1 MSRARSAREDA
12 YALAEPLLKAIRE
25 VLPRH
30 LQTTDILRAALPYL
44 TGAFVLL
51 AGFAA
56 AMQIGDWRDATLQS
70 SKQTLQLHAD
80 LTAEKLKGE
89 TPTTD
94 DAWQASLASAL
105 QTGATLNERR
115 VLLADHSGKIRAEAP
130 LGGGG
135 PEDILAYLGSG
146 QPISI
151 FGAPAG
157 VMELTLTDGTEAIA
171 TVRNLARPQ
180 AQLLMVQPV
189 GAALDGWSGNRNIE
203 LTILLSGGLLLLLL
217 SGALMLPAHA
227 AAEAEDPDRLVE
239 ELGARLPGC
248 GLWRWNLATGD
259 VRWSP
264 AMYEML
270 GLRPSPHPLPAQVF
284 GHAVHPGDNFQQRI
298 GALVGNGE
306 TVIDED
312 LRLRHRD
319 GSWVE
324 VTLRGH
330 LTEDPETG
338 AAQLTAL
345 AMLSKESAV
354 QEAAEANAR
363 LRDAIETISEAFVL
377 WDDQNCLVM
386 CNSKYKQ
393 FHGLPD
399 NVLHPGTSYETVIGA
414 ACEPVVRKRISVD
427 RKQGASRTY
436 EAQLEDG
443 RWLHINEGRTRD
455 GGYVSIGTDITQ
467 LKRNERL
474 LAEKESR
481 LRSSVAE
488 LHLSRR
494 ELEQQKQRL
503 VDLAEKYAL
512 EKNRA
517 EAANRAKSEFLAN
530 ISHELRTPLNAVI
543 GFSEV
548 LQSELFGPLGHAKYQ
563 EYARDIFESGSF
575 LLEVINDILDMSKIE
590 AGRLVLET
598 EKVDLMDLVRESMK
612 VVSKAAEARG
622 LTLNS
627 HGPESFFIKADRRA
641 VKQVFL
647 NLLSNAVKFSREGGL
662 VDVRLAQH
670 RGEARIIIQDTGI
683 GIPEEDISKLGR
695 PFEQVENQL
704 SKSHQGSGLGLAISR
719 ALVEL
724 HGGHL
729 EIKSRAGE
737 GTQVI
742 FTLPLRSPQ
751 ATLPLD
757 APAEQKKAS

>member
-12 YALAEPLLKAIRE
+12 YALAEPLLKAIRDA
-25 VLPRH
+25 LPRQ
-30 LQTTDILRAALPYL
+30 LLSAEFLRRSAPYL
-44 TGAFVLL
+44 TAIFVIL
-51 AGFAA
+51 AGIGAA
-56 AMQIGDWRDATLQS
+56 FQMGDGREAALQS
-70 SKQTLQLHAD
+70 AKQTLQLYAD
-80 LTAEKLKGE
+80 LTAENLKGE
-89 TPTTD
+89 TPKTD

-105 QTGATLNERR
+105 QTGATLNDRH
-115 VLLADHSGKIRAEAP
+115 VVLADETGKIRGEAP
-130 LGGGG
+130 LEPGG
-135 PEDILAYLGSG
+135 PEDILSYIGSG
-146 QPISI
+146 QPITT
-151 FGAPAG
+151 FGATAG

-171 TVRNLARPQ
+171 TIRNLARPK
-180 AQLLMVQPV
+180 AQLLAFQPIET
-189 GAALDGWSGNRNIE
+189 ALAPWSANRNVEI
-203 LTILLSGGLLLLLL
+203 TILLCGGLLLLLL
-217 SGALMLPAHA
+217 SGALLLPRRA
-227 AAEAEDPDRLVE
+227 AAEEEPDVLVE

-248 GLWRWNLATGD
+248 GLWRWNLESGD
-259 VRWSP
+259 VHWSP

-270 GLRPSPHPLPAQVF
+270 GLKPSSHPLPAQVF
-284 GHAVHPGDNFQQRI
+284 AHAVHPGDNFHQRI
-298 GALVGNGE
+298 GALMENGE
-306 TVIDED
+306 TAIDET

-324 VTLRGH
+324 VALRGH
-330 LTEDPETG
+330 LTEDRDTG
-338 AAQLTAL
+338 DAQLTAF
-345 AMLSKESAV
+345 AMRSKESAV
-354 QEAAEANAR
+354 KEAAEANAR

-377 WDDQNCLVM
+377 WDDRNRLVM

-399 NVLHPGTSYETVIGA
+399 DVLNKGTPYETVIGA
-414 ACEPVVRKRISVD
+414 ACEPVVRKRITVD
-427 RKQGASRTY
+427 RQQNGSRTY

-467 LKRNERL
+467 LKRNEQL
-474 LAEKESR
+474 LADKESR

-548 LQSELFGPLGHAKYQ
+548 MQSELFGPLGHAKYH
-563 EYARDIFESGSF
+563 EYAQDIFESGSF
-575 LLEVINDILDMSKIE
+575 LLDVINDILDMSKIE

-598 EKVDLMDLVRESMK
+598 ERVDLVDLVGESMK

-622 LTLNS
+622 LTLNR
-627 HGPESFFIKADRRA
+627 HGPETFFIKADRRA

-670 RGEARIIIQDTGI
+670 RGEARITIQDTGI
-683 GIPEEDISKLGR
+683 GIAEEDISKLGR

-724 HGGHL
+724 HGGNL

-742 FTLPLRSPQ
+742 FTLPLRSQQPS
-751 ATLPLD
+751 LPLEKPD
-757 APAEQKKAS
+757 SRQNASA